1 MKEITVKVPD
11 NFNILD
17 GYEVKLVKKDE
28 CSSKFKKGDVFVT
41 ETGYIGIFEKLGY
54 TKPSTGNLVVYYS
67 VLYSPDIKN
76 FIKLNKIDY
85 GVGHECDCRLAT
97 DEEREILINALKE
110 KSYESENASSILK
123 NVFNIETK
131 EINTYQD
138 LIDNKILCEGYYI
151 TVDSKISD
159 FYKQPIKESY
169 KDVATSEK
177 IAKRMLAMAQISQ
190 LMPYYGGDIT
200 NEEWNDSNITK
211 FIIERIGNDID
222 TDDYC
227 SHSFHFLAFHTP
239 EQRDKFL
246 KYNESL
252 IKDYLMIK

>member
-1 MKEITVKVPD
+1 MKEITIKVPD
-11 NFNILD
+11 NFNIPE

-67 VLYSPDIKN
+67 VLYSPSINN
-76 FIKLNKIDY
+76 FIGLNKIDY

-110 KSYESENASSILK
+110 KSFESEKAVSILK
-123 NVFNIETK
+123 DVFNIEVK

-138 LIDNKILCEGYYI
+138 LINNHTEINGYFIGSTSNIVFNNSYASINNKNL
-151 TVDSKISD
+151 
-159 FYKQPIKESY
+159 
-169 KDVATSEK
+169 ATSEQ
-177 IAKRMLAMAQISQ
+177 IAKSMLTMAQISQ
-190 LMPYYGGDIT
+190 LMPYYGGDNHDMWVYPNNKYVIRRVGDRIISDT
-200 NEEWNDSNITK
+200 TESN
-211 FIIERIGNDID
+211 
-222 TDDYC
+222 YY
-227 SHSFHFLAFHTP
+227 FLSFHTP

-246 KYNESL
+246 KYNERL
-252 IKDYLMIK
+252 VKDYLMIK